1 MILINMFFA
10 IITGAQAVL
19 SEEIRTEEMILKAKV
34 GNQANLGLFGG
45 AFRWV
50 RTIISPGLM
59 HEDKDATIFD
69 SDHATE
75 NVRHFLR
82 HKGDLR
88 MAESIHK
95 RVLHGE
101 KIKAKDISELFHGDL
116 AAAMEF
122 VGRLHKK
129 FGRFVDSEPE
139 TVEEKENM
147 EQDEIKELRYRLSGI
162 QAHLDQVNNCLSS
175 HLEKTVP
182 KRTFQ
187 LNDRP

>member
-1 MILINMFFA
+1 
-10 IITGAQAVL
+10 
-19 SEEIRTEEMILKAKV
+19 
-34 GNQANLGLFGG
+34 
-45 AFRWV
+45 
-50 RTIISPGLM
+50 M

-147 EQDEIKELRYRLSGI
+147 
-162 QAHLDQVNNCLSS
+162 DQENNCLSS

-187 LNDRP
+187 LNDRPVNALQQ